1 MNRRKRSLWKRP
13 LIAGIAVSAVTILV
27 LSVVLFVWPRTDTPR
42 KVDAIVVLGGGSG
55 PIRLAKGLKLALDG
69 YAPTLL
75 ISTPEHSTCRY
86 SLPRVSVICFH
97 PSPGTTQ
104 GEARYVGKLASERHW
119 SQIIVVSGRAQTTR
133 ARLRFDRCYHG
144 TALFDPAGPVNI
156 QNVVYEWGALAKAL
170 TIQRDC

>member
-1 MNRRKRSLWKRP
+1 MNRRKRSSWKRP
-13 LIAGIAVSAVTILV
+13 LIACIAVSAVTILL

-55 PIRLAKGLKLALDG
+55 PIRLTKGLKLALDG

-97 PSPGTTQ
+97 PLPGTTQ

-144 TALFDPAGPVNI
+144 TALFDPAGPVNF

-170 TIQRDC
+170 TTQRGC